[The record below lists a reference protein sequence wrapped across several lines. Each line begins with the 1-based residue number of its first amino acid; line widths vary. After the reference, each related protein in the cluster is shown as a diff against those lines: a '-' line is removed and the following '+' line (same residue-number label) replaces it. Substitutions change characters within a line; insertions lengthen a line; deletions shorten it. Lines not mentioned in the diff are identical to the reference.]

1 MRLFHVLGTLVAVGG
16 VISSYFLF
24 FIVAIKPKFAT
35 TMSKAA
41 PVISFQIWVGLFV
54 IGITG
59 IFLLQGRPWVVDSLF
74 FQIKKILIVVVV
86 LNGFFLNLYITPKMK
101 ELAPEWP
108 ERTDRVKKFEKIA
121 GVSGVISVIGWLG
134 VEVISILFL

>member
-24 FIVAIKPKFAT
+24 FIVAIKPKFAS
-35 TMSKAA
+35 TMSKVA

-54 IGITG
+54 IGVTG
-59 IFLLQGRPWVVDSLF
+59 IFLLQRRPWVIDNLF
-74 FQIKKILIVVVV
+74 FQIKKILIIVVV

-101 ELAPEWP
+101 ELAPEWA

-121 GVSGVISVIGWLG
+121 GVSGVISVVGWLG